1 MFKAGKQT
9 HIASDGKVITIHNE
23 LRGLSSPS
31 ASDEKDELHST
42 SK

>member
-1 MFKAGKQT
+1 MFKADKQA
-9 HIASDGKVITIHNE
+9 HIATDGKVITIHNE